1 MQKKIKNLKRK
12 LNSPELFDE
21 IIKLSK
27 EADFRPVLEGK
38 KPAKNKAFL
47 FNHSLRVGELLAEI
61 TPSKETILAGM
72 IYQFE
77 NKTFPKSITQK
88 QQQEITETISLTAK
102 LKTSLSLM
110 KEPKNKSIKD
120 WGEALFD
127 EKSENL
133 RRSFF
138 ALTKDLKPILVL
150 IADFLDETEFMMVHY
165 EKNEQKKQAMVALE
179 IMSPLCY
186 AFGMENIKT
195 RFEDAA
201 FPILYPKEY
210 EWLLKNFK
218 ESKAKIKAY
227 TEKIKPKIKKVLL
240 EKGMAKV
247 EIFSR
252 AKGQFSLYQKLL
264 RHSMDFS
271 QIYDV
276 VAVRVIVEEISDCYQ
291 ALGFLHQAFQPLP
304 NRTKDYI
311 GNPKNNGYRAIH
323 TTVKD
328 SENKIFEIQIKT
340 LQMHQEAE
348 FGIAA
353 HLGYKGKINPKA
365 YKQFFWLDKIREW
378 HSESPKIEDL
388 SSGIKNKL
396 FKNLIFVSTPKGD
409 LINLPKD
416 ATPVDFAYAVHS
428 DIGDHCQGALVNQK
442 MVPLNYKLQN
452 GDQIEVLTSKNHSP
466 SEKWLG
472 FVKTSKAK
480 AKINKFVEQ
489 TYGIS
494 PQSSVRAAV
503 SAVSGAVG
511 EKVAFIK
518 KIIPSRFSKSL
529 SVEIGGEKGIAF
541 KLGKCC
547 NPKSTDPIL
556 AFITQGKGASI
567 HKENCPNLIELKK
580 KWPEKIV
587 SAHWV

>member
-1 MQKKIKNLKRK
+1 MQKKLKNLKRK

-21 IIKLSK
+21 IIKFSK
-27 EADFRPVLEGK
+27 EADFRPILEGK
-38 KPAKNKAFL
+38 KSTKNKAFL
-47 FNHSLRVGELLAEI
+47 FNHSLRVGEILAEL

-72 IYQFE
+72 IYQFN
-77 NKTFPKSITQK
+77 NKTFPESLSQN
-88 QQQEITETISLTAK
+88 QQQEISEIIALTKK
-102 LKTSLSLM
+102 LKTSLSLI

-120 WGEALFD
+120 WGGALFD

-133 RRSFF
+133 RKSFF
-138 ALTKDLKPILVL
+138 ALTKDLKPILIL
-150 IADFLDETEFMMVHY
+150 IADFLDEIEFMIALY
-165 EKNEQKKQAMVALE
+165 EKSEQKKKALIALE

-186 AFGMENIKT
+186 AFGMENIKA

-201 FPILYPKEY
+201 FPVLYPKEY

-218 ESKAKIKAY
+218 ENRTKIKAY
-227 TEKIKPKIKKVLL
+227 TEKIQPKIKKVLQD
-240 EKGMAKV
+240 KGMNKIEV
-247 EIFSR
+247 FSR

-276 VAVRVIVEEISDCYQ
+276 VAVRVIVEKISDCYQ

-304 NRTKDYI
+304 ERTKDYI

-323 TTVKD
+323 TTVKGP
-328 SENKIFEIQIKT
+328 ENRNFEIQIKT

-348 FGIAA
+348 FGIAT
-353 HLGYKGKINPKA
+353 HLGYKGKISPKA

-378 HSESPKIEDL
+378 KSESPKIEDL
-388 SSGIKNKL
+388 SLGIKNKL

-452 GDQIEVLTSKNHSP
+452 GDLIEILTGKNHSP
-466 SEKWLG
+466 SEKWLS
-472 FVKTSKAK
+472 FVKTQKAK
-480 AKINKFVEQ
+480 SKINKFVEQ
-489 TYGIS
+489 AYGTF
-494 PQSSVRAAV
+494 PQSSVRTAV
-503 SAVSGAVG
+503 SAVSEAVG

-529 SVEIGGEKGIAF
+529 SIKIGGEQGIAF

-547 NPKSTDPIL
+547 NPKSTDPTL

-567 HKENCPNLIELKK
+567 HKETCPNLAELKK

-587 SAHWV
+587 PAEWV